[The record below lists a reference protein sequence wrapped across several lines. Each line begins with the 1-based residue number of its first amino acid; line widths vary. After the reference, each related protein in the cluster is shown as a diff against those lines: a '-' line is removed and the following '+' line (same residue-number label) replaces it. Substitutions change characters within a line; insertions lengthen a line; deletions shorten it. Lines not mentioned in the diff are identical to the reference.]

1 MTSSESEK
9 LSRALPINF
18 NFTEEQ
24 QMIIEMAANF
34 ADNEIKPFA
43 AEWDK
48 NEHTPMD
55 LFEKMFELGLT
66 TIGVPVE
73 YGGMELDNLTRYMII
88 DEIAQRD
95 AGVATTITANS
106 LLSTDPVMVGANDE
120 QKKWWFGRMM
130 EGSMGAF
137 CLTEPNAGSD
147 ALGGMS
153 MKCTKDGNDWILN
166 GAKQFITNAEFAK
179 QFTVFATMDRTLGN
193 KGICCFMVDGEAKGI
208 KVGKKEDK
216 LGIRTSST
224 AEIFFED
231 VRVPG
236 WMCIGG
242 EGGGAPVL
250 METLDYSRTAVAAMA
265 TGISTAALNYSIAYS
280 NERKQF
286 GKPISSFQA
295 IQFMLTDMAALTE
308 ASRLLYLKAAW
319 LQDHGHPFK
328 MASNIAKMYAAD
340 AAMKNTVDAVQIYG
354 GYGYSKEYPVE
365 KLMRDA
371 KIMQIFEGTVQ
382 VQRMVIGKYL
392 TTRGKYYYLY

>member
-1 MTSSESEK
+1 
-9 LSRALPINF
+9 
-18 NFTEEQ
+18 
-24 QMIIEMAANF
+24 MAADF
-34 ADNEIKPFA
+34 ADKEIKPFA

-48 NEHTPMD
+48 NEHTPMEV
-55 LFEKMFELGLT
+55 FKKMFDLGLT
-66 TIGVPVE
+66 TIGVPAE
-73 YGGMELDNLTRYMII
+73 YGGMELDNLTRYMIV
-88 DEIAQRD
+88 DELAQRD
-95 AGVATTITANS
+95 TGVATTVTGTS
-106 LLSTDPVMVGANDE
+106 LLATDPVMVGANHE

-130 EGSMGAF
+130 EGGMGAF

-153 MKCTKDGNDWILN
+153 MKCTKDGNDWVLN
-166 GAKQFITNAEFAK
+166 GIKQFITNAPFAK
-179 QFTVFATMDRTLGN
+179 QFTLFATMDRALGN
-193 KGICCFMVDGEAKGI
+193 KGICCFMIDADSPGLKI
-208 KVGKKEDK
+208 GKKEDK
-216 LGIRTSST
+216 MGIRSTSTS
-224 AEIFFED
+224 EVVFED

-265 TGISTAALNYSIAYS
+265 TGISTAALNYAIAYA

-295 IQFMLTDMAALTE
+295 IQFMLADMAALTE
-308 ASRLLYLKAAW
+308 SSRLLYIKAAW
-319 LQDHGHPFK
+319 LQDNGLPFK

-340 AAMKNTVDAVQIYG
+340 AAMKNSTDAVQIYG

-392 TTRGKYYYLY
+392 STAGKYTYTYI

>member
-1 MTSSESEK
+1 MSNSTSGK
-9 LSRALPINF
+9 NLATIGFAL
-18 NFTEEQ
+18 TEEQ
-24 QMIIEMAANF
+24 KMMIQMAADF
-34 ADNEIKPFA
+34 SDKEIKPFA
-43 AEWDK
+43 GEWDK

-55 LFEKMFELGLT
+55 VLQKMFELGLT
-66 TIGVPVE
+66 TIGVPAE
-73 YGGMELDNLTRYMII
+73 YGGMELDNLTRYMIV

-95 AGVATTITANS
+95 TGIATTITGIS
-106 LLSTDPVMVGANDE
+106 LLSTDPVMVAANDE

-130 EGSMGAF
+130 EGAMGAF

-147 ALGGMS
+147 ALGGMA

-166 GAKQFITNAEFAK
+166 GSKLFITNAPFAK
-179 QFTVFATMDRTLGN
+179 QFTLFATMDRSLGN
-193 KGICCFMVDGEAKGI
+193 KGICCFMIDADTPGVKI
-208 KVGKKEDK
+208 GKKEDK

-224 AEIFFED
+224 SEVFFED
-231 VRVPG
+231 ARVPG

-242 EGGGAPVL
+242 AGGGAPVL

-265 TGISTAALNYSIAYS
+265 TGISTAALNYSIEYA

-286 GKPISSFQA
+286 GKPLSSFQM
-295 IQFMLTDMAALTE
+295 IQAMLADMAATTE
-308 ASRLLYLKAAW
+308 ASRLLYQKAAW
-319 LQDHGHPFK
+319 MQDNGLPFK

-340 AAMKNTVDAVQIYG
+340 AAMKNSTDAVQIYG

-382 VQRMVIGKYL
+382 VQRMVIAKYLSTEGKY
-392 TTRGKYYYLY
+392 KYVY

>member
-1 MTSSESEK
+1 MSSGKS
-9 LSRALPINF
+9 LGVINF
-18 NFTEEQ
+18 RLTEEQ
-24 QMIIEMAANF
+24 EMIRKMAADF
-34 ADNEIKPFA
+34 ADKEIKPFA
-43 AEWDK
+43 LEWDK
-48 NEHTPMD
+48 DEHTPMD
-55 LFEKMFELGLT
+55 LFDKMFDLGLT

-73 YGGMELDNLTRYMII
+73 YGGMELDNLTRYMIV
-88 DEIAQRD
+88 DELAQRD
-95 AGVATTITANS
+95 AGVATTITATS
-106 LLSTDPVMVGANDE
+106 LLATDPVMVAANDE

-130 EGSMGAF
+130 EGAMGAF

-147 ALGGMS
+147 ALGGMA
-153 MKCTKDGNDWILN
+153 MKCIKDGNDWILTGN
-166 GAKQFITNAEFAK
+166 KLFITNGPIAK
-179 QFTVFATMDRTLGN
+179 HFTVFATMDRAMGN
-193 KGICCFMVDGEAKGI
+193 KGICCFMVDADAPGVKI
-208 KVGKKEDK
+208 GKKEDK

-224 AEIFFED
+224 SEVAFDE

-265 TGISTAALNYSIAYS
+265 TGISTSALNYAIEYS

-286 GKPISSFQA
+286 GKSISSFQA
-295 IQFMLTDMAALTE
+295 IQFMLADMAALTE

-319 LQDHGHPFK
+319 LQDEGLPFK

-340 AAMKNTVDAVQIYG
+340 AAMKNSIDAVQIYG

-392 TTRGKYYYLY
+392 TTEGKYNYVYL

>member
-1 MTSSESEK
+1 
-9 LSRALPINF
+9 
-18 NFTEEQ
+18 
-24 QMIIEMAANF
+24 
-34 ADNEIKPFA
+34 
-43 AEWDK
+43 
-48 NEHTPMD
+48 H
-55 LFEKMFELGLT
+55 
-66 TIGVPVE
+66 
-73 YGGMELDNLTRYMII
+73 
-88 DEIAQRD
+88 
-95 AGVATTITANS
+95 S
-106 LLSTDPVMVGANDE
+106 LLATDPVMVGANDE

-130 EGSMGAF
+130 EGGMGAF

-153 MKCTKDGNDWILN
+153 MKCVKDGNDWILS
-166 GAKQFITNAEFAK
+166 GIKQFITNAPFAK
-179 QFTVFATMDRTLGN
+179 QFTVFATMDRALGN
-193 KGICCFMVDGEAKGI
+193 KGICCFMVDGDAPGI
-208 KVGKKEDK
+208 KIGKKEDK

-224 AEIFFED
+224 SEVFFED

-250 METLDYSRTAVAAMA
+250 METLDFSRTAVAAMA
-265 TGISTAALNYSIAYS
+265 TGISTAALNYAIEYA

-295 IQFMLTDMAALTE
+295 VQFMLTDMAALTE
-308 ASRLLYLKAAW
+308 ASRLLYQKAAW
-319 LQDHGHPFK
+319 LQDNGLPFK
-328 MASNIAKMYAAD
+328 MSSNIAKMYAAD
-340 AAMKNTVDAVQIYG
+340 AAMKNSIDAVQIYG

-392 TTRGKYYYLY
+392 STEGKYNYKY

>member
-1 MTSSESEK
+1 
-9 LSRALPINF
+9 
-18 NFTEEQ
+18 
-24 QMIIEMAANF
+24 
-34 ADNEIKPFA
+34 
-43 AEWDK
+43 
-48 NEHTPMD
+48 
-55 LFEKMFELGLT
+55 
-66 TIGVPVE
+66 
-73 YGGMELDNLTRYMII
+73 
-88 DEIAQRD
+88 
-95 AGVATTITANS
+95 
-106 LLSTDPVMVGANDE
+106 
-120 QKKWWFGRMM
+120 MM
-130 EGSMGAF
+130 EGAMGAF

-147 ALGGMS
+147 ALGGMA
-153 MKCTKDGNDWILN
+153 MKCVKDGNDWILN
-166 GAKQFITNAEFAK
+166 GSKLFITNGPIAK
-179 QFTVFATMDRTLGN
+179 QFTVFGTMDRAMGI
-193 KGICCFMVDGEAKGI
+193 KGICCFMVDADFPGVKI
-208 KVGKKEDK
+208 GKKEDK

-224 AEIFFED
+224 SEVAFDD

-265 TGISTAALNYSIAYS
+265 TGICTAALNYAIEYS

-295 IQFMLTDMAALTE
+295 IQFMLADMAALTE
-308 ASRLLYLKAAW
+308 ASRLLYQKAAW
-319 LQDHGHPFK
+319 MQDNGLPFK

-340 AAMKNTVDAVQIYG
+340 AAMKVSTDAVQIYG

-392 TTRGKYYYLY
+392 STEGKYKYVY